1 MILMLGDEGLKDH
14 VTRALRWDTRVDEA
28 GIGVSVRDRVVT
40 LTGTVASYAE
50 KLAAREAALGV
61 PGVLDVANEI
71 EVAVPQRLALAD
83 AAIAAAVRQALQ
95 CDVRVPDQRIQST
108 VSDGCVTLTG
118 AVDLP
123 REREEAARAVRHLA
137 GVRGVR
143 NDLVV
148 SAPASDPEPIRR
160 AIERALAR
168 HAIREGRHIAVTVAD
183 GIATLT
189 GQVDTWA
196 EKDAVLQRVSHT
208 RGIRAI
214 DDRLSVTPS

>member
-1 MILMLGDEGLKDH
+1 M
-14 VTRALRWDTRVDEA
+14 
-28 GIGVSVRDRVVT
+28 
-40 LTGTVASYAE
+40 
-50 KLAAREAALGV
+50 
-61 PGVLDVANEI
+61 
-71 EVAVPQRLALAD
+71 
-83 AAIAAAVRQALQ
+83 
-95 CDVRVPDQRIQST
+95 
-108 VSDGCVTLTG
+108 
-118 AVDLP
+118 
-123 REREEAARAVRHLA
+123 RHLA